1 MMFHAPKLQLGS
13 KGVLYEVALTHYYST
28 PPRISSTAGFRWW
41 RSTVGEIG
49 SLIMDKIRKPLLSK
63 QEILARLADHA
74 ALLQTFHVRRIGLFG
89 SYARQEQTKQS
100 DIDLLVEFESA
111 SFDNFMNL
119 AFAMERLFHK
129 KIDLIMPESLSPYLK
144 PLVEQE
150 VAWLE
155 V

>member
-1 MMFHAPKLQLGS
+1 MHP
-13 KGVLYEVALTHYYST
+13 V
-28 PPRISSTAGFRWW
+28 
-41 RSTVGEIG
+41 
-49 SLIMDKIRKPLLSK
+49 
-63 QEILARLADHA
+63 RLADNA
-74 ALLQTFHVRRIGLFG
+74 ALLQKFHVRRIGLFG

>member
-1 MMFHAPKLQLGS
+1 MS
-13 KGVLYEVALTHYYST
+13 KVLRHELT
-28 PPRISSTAGFRWW
+28 RQA
-41 RSTVGEIG
+41 
-49 SLIMDKIRKPLLSK
+49 
-63 QEILARLADHA
+63 ILTRLADNG
-74 ALLQTFHVRRIGLFG
+74 ALLQKFHVRRIGLFG

-144 PLVEQE
+144 PLVERE
-150 VAWLE
+150 VSWLE